1 MLSAE
6 RMERLRQALL
16 TERSRLRKDLDNLQP
31 NQSSLDTNSG
41 VGNHPAEDASLTYE
55 QETQLSLRR
64 NDEATLHE
72 VDRALQ
78 RMERGTY
85 GVCERCSREID
96 FARLKAKPHARLC
109 MDCQR
114 LAEL

>member
-16 TERSRLRKDLDNLQP
+16 TERSRLHEDLDNLQP
-31 NQSSLDTNSG
+31 NQSSMDTNSG

-55 QETQLSLRR
+55 QAALLSLRR
-64 NDEATLHE
+64 NDEATLPE
-72 VDRALQ
+72 VEHALQ
-78 RMERGTY
+78 RMQRGTY
-85 GVCERCSREID
+85 GVCERCGREID

-109 MDCQR
+109 MDCQK